1 MRIDDS
7 LVPTFINILL
17 NLIFLNAVQ
26 STHNAFAIDQSI
38 AIDVMGTFD
47 VNNKFR
53 QVETTDYET
62 KVKWQHLRPC

>member
-1 MRIDDS
+1 
-7 LVPTFINILL
+7 
-17 NLIFLNAVQ
+17 
-26 STHNAFAIDQSI
+26 
-38 AIDVMGTFD
+38 